1 MTYVLLHVAHAKL
14 RPAEDVGGY
23 DQGTHGAPLQTA
35 SHRRHT
41 MEKELVVS
49 VRDMSNWIGDAIPSR
64 MYRI

>member
-23 DQGTHGAPLQTA
+23 DQGTPGGPLQTA
-35 SHRRHT
+35 SLRLHT
-41 MEKELVVS
+41 VEKELVVS
-49 VRDMSNWIGDAIPSR
+49 VHDMGNWIGDAIPSR